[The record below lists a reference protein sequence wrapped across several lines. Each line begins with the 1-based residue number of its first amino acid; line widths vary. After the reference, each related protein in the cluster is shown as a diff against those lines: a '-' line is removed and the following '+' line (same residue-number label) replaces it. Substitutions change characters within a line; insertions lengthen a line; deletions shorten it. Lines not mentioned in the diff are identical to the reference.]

1 VLDLKE
7 VSHVHA
13 YSRGGLGNQLF
24 ILAAAH
30 NLALRLNSEL
40 VINSALHSMS
50 NSRPFRS
57 QVFINNKLVPT
68 SVSDVKWSRWKLSL
82 QNFGLYSFCDVTES
96 NYLQAE
102 IGHMWGYFQSQIF
115 HEEFRDQIYESYST
129 SLADSVANSLSFFPT
144 SDSITVHIRRGDYAK
159 GKAAKVHGC
168 IDYDYYARIL
178 RSEEGKIYV
187 VSDDSISLQLLRQ
200 KLPGRQIQ
208 LVQGN
213 SELEDLYFLSMSKRL
228 VIANSSFSWWGA
240 ALGVH
245 EKEVHAP
252 ETWYRDGKKVLFP
265 IQNKDW
271 HIHRTT
277 FEDI

>member
-1 VLDLKE
+1 MLDLQK
-7 VSHVHA
+7 VSQVLA
-13 YSRGGLGNQLF
+13 FSRGGLGNQLF

-30 NLALRLNSEL
+30 NLALRSNSEM
-40 VINSALHSMS
+40 VINSSLHSMS

-57 QVFINNKLVPT
+57 QIFINNKLVPT
-68 SVSDVKWSRWKLSL
+68 SVSDVKWSRWKLSV

-102 IGHMWGYFQSQIF
+102 HGHMWGYFQSQIF
-115 HEEFRDQIYESYST
+115 HEEFRDQIYASYST
-129 SLADSVANSLSFFPT
+129 SLAESVANSLSILPT

-159 GKAAKVHGC
+159 GRAAKIHGC
-168 IDYDYYARIL
+168 IDYNYYARIL
-178 RSEEGKIYV
+178 KSEVGKIFV
-187 VSDDSISLQLLRQ
+187 VSDDSNSVQMLRQ
-200 KLPGRQIQ
+200 KLPGRELQ

-213 SELEDLYFLSMSKRL
+213 SELEDLYFLSMSRRL

-245 EKEVHAP
+245 KKEVHAP
-252 ETWYRDGKKVLFP
+252 ESWYRDGKKVVFP
-265 IQNKDW
+265 IQNSDW
-271 HIHRTT
+271 QLHRTT